1 MAAGPKRLIKD
12 YIETLENQKESIKEL
27 NIGLEYAPGWSVMH
41 DMDSWFDIKE
51 SIERIDKEIRE
62 ALQILNYELPQYED
76 KTYEEMVDE
85 KYGSSE

>member
-27 NIGLEYAPGWSVMH
+27 NTGLEYAPGWSVMY

-76 KTYEEMVDE
+76 KTYEEMADE